1 MASADFCRSIMAPL
15 DAISTQWQIDRPPRV
30 RRVTFPLIPA
40 AYTTTAS
47 VQVLGFE
54 DSGLLTHCGR
64 LVCDSCSSGQ
74 CFACGFLQIPPR
86 DGHPCRPANRSP
98 CRANRGL
105 APPSHPTATTRIR
118 TAPCLAHHKKT
129 PMAEPTGVS
138 RKAQCKPSHYS
149 GITYMYLTANFGRTD
164 PRSAI
169 DTITLVGASPRS
181 RVFVI

>member
-54 DSGLLTHCGR
+54 DIGLLTHCGR

-105 APPSHPTATTRIR
+105 SPPSHPATTTVTE
-118 TAPCLAHHKKT
+118 TAPVTALRAMPGAHRVGGGVT
-129 PMAEPTGVS
+129 PAVLPHHRAYGSV
-138 RKAQCKPSHYS
+138 
-149 GITYMYLTANFGRTD
+149 
-164 PRSAI
+164 PRRF
-169 DTITLVGASPRS
+169 L
-181 RVFVI
+181 

>member
-30 RRVTFPLIPA
+30 MRVTFPLIPA

-54 DSGLLTHCGR
+54 DIRLLTHCDR
-64 LVCDSCSSGQ
+64 LICDSCSSGQ

-86 DGHPCRPANRSP
+86 DGHPCRPANCSP
-98 CRANRGL
+98 YRANRGL

-118 TAPCLAHHKKT
+118 TAPVYGATRHAWRTKKKKKKARRRLAGLSFFAG
-129 PMAEPTGVS
+129 AERQLLGGIGVTQN
-138 RKAQCKPSHYS
+138 RA
-149 GITYMYLTANFGRTD
+149 LART
-164 PRSAI
+164 
-169 DTITLVGASPRS
+169 
-181 RVFVI
+181 

>member
-30 RRVTFPLIPA
+30 RRVTFPLMLA
-40 AYTTTAS
+40 AYTTTDS
-47 VQVLGFE
+47 VPVLGFE

-64 LVCDSCSSGQ
+64 LLCDSCSSGQ

-98 CRANRGL
+98 GRANRGI

-118 TAPCLAHHKKT
+118 TAPVYGATRHAWHTTEKSPCFQGL
-129 PMAEPTGVS
+129 
-138 RKAQCKPSHYS
+138 
-149 GITYMYLTANFGRTD
+149 
-164 PRSAI
+164 SAI
-169 DTITLVGASPRS
+169 GRMASLLEGDFP
-181 RVFVI
+181 